1 MCKDVKLV
9 VFGRKGGHLFVGK
22 VKAKSDSRNGRVT
35 RLQLDFD
42 ARCKKNCI
50 NPSQRAAEVTGVGLA
65 CFRGIA
71 TVVA

>member
-1 MCKDVKLV
+1 M
-9 VFGRKGGHLFVGK
+9 GK

-42 ARCKKNCI
+42 ARRKKNCI
-50 NPSQRAAEVTGVGLA
+50 KRAAEVTGVGLA